1 MANNTENHPIWPLE
15 GYIMTS
21 VTSERSKLQ
30 SVIFC
35 FIGVKYRFFGSRIS
49 KATSWPLGA
58 HLCDLNDLWKVNIF
72 YWHFLLHGCLHKD
85 IWVQDFKHIIGF
97 GLCPLGGHLFDL
109 DDLWEI
115 KCSALLLWTIVI
127 LVIKVLYL
135 FFLHNQIKN
144 EKYVPLSS
152 RYQKDC

>member
-49 KATSWPLGA
+49 KATSVLNHDLLG
-58 HLCDLNDLWKVNIF
+58 LTYLTLMTFERSTFFIGIFCFMGVYIKIFGSRISNI
-72 YWHFLLHGCLHKD
+72 
-85 IWVQDFKHIIGF
+85 

-135 FFLHNQIKN
+135 VFLHNQIKN